1 MIKKIKWLVPL
12 FLFAS
17 ELNAQGTRQDIY
29 SGFVLYD
36 KRARLEKDLRENII
50 ARTFSQEPDTNNEHR
65 FESACLAISQFLI
78 YNSEVENGF
87 NKLFASYD
95 WLQYD
100 TKRAFLEAIYAV
112 SPGSYSSQVEN
123 IISKESNPKLFS
135 MGAVYLYRNDSSVNT
150 INNIKIRMT
159 EQFPGY
165 DTLDLLIE
173 LERYL
178 NVHGRLKKQKPPDI
192 VSLFANQKTIGRK
205 IIYSFQRWNRDY
217 PGIAIVQKA
226 DGSFVKDGSGR
237 LLIFQQLARSA
248 SDLPF
253 FITNGSTPQGI
264 YSLQGTAVANNNYIG
279 PTPNLQMVMPF
290 EDKWDR
296 YFQQPLSPAQDSLL
310 LYKQLLPPIWRNYIP
325 MMESWYAGKIGR
337 SEIIAHGSTID
348 PEYYKDKPFYPLTP
362 TMGCLCAKELW
373 NVTNGRLLISEQ
385 FNLVSAFTSTPGS
398 KGFLFVINVDDQQK
412 AVTREEIEALVK
424 RFEKK

>member
-1 MIKKIKWLVPL
+1 MQRIFYFVFFSLLI
-12 FLFAS
+12 S
-17 ELNAQGTRQDIY
+17 EVKAQGTRQDIY

-50 ARTFSQEPDTNNEHR
+50 ARTFAQEPDTNNEHR

-78 YNSEVENGF
+78 YNKEVETGF
-87 NKLFASYD
+87 TKLFASYD

-100 TKRAFLEAIYAV
+100 TKRAFLEAVYAV
-112 SPGSYSSQVEN
+112 AHDSYISQVEN

-135 MGAVYLYRNDSSVNT
+135 MSAVYLYRNDSSVNT
-150 INNIKIRMT
+150 VNNIKIRMT

-178 NVHGRLKKQKPPDI
+178 NVHDRLKKQKPPDI

-205 IIYSFQRWNRDY
+205 LIYSFQRWNRDY
-217 PGIAIVQKA
+217 PGVAIVQKA
-226 DGSFVKDGSGR
+226 DGSFVKDGNGR

-290 EDKWDR
+290 EDKWDK
-296 YFQQPLSPAQDSLL
+296 YFQQPLAPSQDSLL
-310 LYKQLLPPIWRNYIP
+310 LYKQLFPPLWRNYMP

-373 NVTNGRLLISEQ
+373 NVTTGHLLISEQ
-385 FNLVSAFTSTPGS
+385 YNLVSAYGSTPGT

-412 AVTREEIEALVK
+412 AVTREEVEEWVK
-424 RFEKK
+424 RFERK